1 MLRATSHE
9 LAALPAHL
17 APLLTPAEAD
27 ALTAAADTYAAT
39 GAILEISSTP
49 TATPDDYAETRSA
62 WRTPLRLL
70 LLTATD
76 SDESADMAYA
86 DWVYWIAG
94 GGLLVIPGT
103 HPGHPAARLHQ
114 RALASGKFRELPSPA
129 TLRILL
135 RVAACN

>member
-1 MLRATSHE
+1 MSEYRKGFHMLRATSHE

-62 WRTPLRLL
+62 WRTPC
-70 LLTATD
+70 ACC
-76 SDESADMAYA
+76 S
-86 DWVYWIAG
+86 
-94 GGLLVIPGT
+94 
-103 HPGHPAARLHQ
+103 
-114 RALASGKFRELPSPA
+114 SPPP
-129 TLRILL
+129 TPT
-135 RVAACN
+135 NPPTWPTPTGSTG

>member
-1 MLRATSHE
+1 
-9 LAALPAHL
+9 
-17 APLLTPAEAD
+17 
-27 ALTAAADTYAAT
+27 
-39 GAILEISSTP
+39 
-49 TATPDDYAETRSA
+49 
-62 WRTPLRLL
+62 
-70 LLTATD
+70 
-76 SDESADMAYA
+76 MAYA